1 MSLTD
6 DQKMWL
12 LKYNGRE
19 ITSKLIKLLKQ
30 EKITLEQYKESFEF
44 WLEQNDVK

>member
-1 MSLTD
+1 MSLSEQ
-6 DQKMWL
+6 QKYWIL
-12 LKYNGRE
+12 QYNGRE